1 MPLYEYVC
9 DSCGNVFDEFS
20 SIANRALPT
29 ENPCP
34 SCGESKV
41 RQNLTATPLA
51 DPVRLG
57 RIKAPEGFRD
67 VLRNVKKNNHR
78 TAFTVD

>member
-9 DSCGNVFDEFS
+9 DSCGEIFDKMS
-20 SIANRALPT
+20 SIADRNKPT
-29 ENPCP
+29 EEPCAK
-34 SCGESKV
+34 CGEMKV
-41 RQNLTATPLA
+41 RQNIGPTPLA

-67 VLRNVKKNNHR
+67 VLRNVKKNHR
-78 TAFTVD
+78 GTQFTVD